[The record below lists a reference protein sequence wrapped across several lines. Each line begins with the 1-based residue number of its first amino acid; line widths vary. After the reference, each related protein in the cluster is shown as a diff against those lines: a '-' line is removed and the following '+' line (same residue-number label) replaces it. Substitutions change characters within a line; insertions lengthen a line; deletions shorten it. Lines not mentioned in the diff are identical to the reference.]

1 MDCAEARRVLW
12 PPERL
17 RVVADDVS
25 RAQQHVRACE
35 CCRDYFEQDRA
46 LLDLY
51 HRVRGIRAPRS
62 VRQRVFDTLAAARW
76 GATSG
81 SRGSPS
87 PQHRVALRDRAGR
100 HAVLPVVLAVI
111 AAVILGIELYRP
123 SHDAE
128 PSAVFVEDYLR
139 RAVGQER
146 IESDDPREIR
156 RFLERELGLSVR
168 PLRAAGL
175 SPVRAEIC
183 LLEGR
188 RGAMIVY
195 HGVDGNVSHYVVPK
209 PGAAERQ
216 PAVSTRAGGP
226 AMPVVTWAGD
236 DVEQALVGEMEADVL
251 LDLAEGS
258 RR

>member
-1 MDCAEARRVLW
+1 MDCAEARSVLW

-17 RVVADDVS
+17 RVVGENVS
-25 RAQQHVRACE
+25 RAQLHVRE
-35 CCRDYFEQDRA
+35 CDGCQDYFEQDRA

-51 HRVRGIRAPRS
+51 DRVRGIRAPRS
-62 VRQRVFDTLAAARW
+62 VRRRVFDTLAAARW
-76 GATSG
+76 GAA
-81 SRGSPS
+81 SRSHDS
-87 PQHRVALRDRAGR
+87 SSLRDWSRR
-100 HAVLPVVLAVI
+100 HGAWPAVIMVAALVVVLGVGLHQPH
-111 AAVILGIELYRP
+111 V
-123 SHDAE
+123 DAE

-156 RFLERELGLSVR
+156 RFVERELGLR
-168 PLRAAGL
+168 IDPLRVAGFAL
-175 SPVRAEIC
+175 VRAEIC

-195 HGVDGNVSHYVVPK
+195 RGADGNVSHYVVPK
-209 PGAAERQ
+209 EDAVERS

-236 DVEQALVGEMEADVL
+236 DVEQALVGEIEADVL
-251 LDLAEGS
+251 LDLAKKS
-258 RR
+258 LR